1 MKIQELIQQLQN
13 HYSLLGNVRV
23 GVYKDSDIF
32 FTVEEI
38 GWTVNEEKLPQVF
51 LCV

>member
-13 HYSLLGNVRV
+13 HYSLLENVRV

-32 FTVEEI
+32 FTVEET
-38 GWTVNEEKLPQVF
+38 GWTINDDQKPQVY